1 MQLYYNSIVKKHC
14 RKIRTVQKGAYS
26 MQYLITGRN
35 MEVTDDL
42 RNYIEK
48 KFNKLS
54 NYFNDNTEIHV
65 TLSVQR
71 GEQKVEVTIP
81 MKGTTVRAEE
91 SSSDMYTTID
101 LLDDVV
107 ERQLRRNRKKLIDR
121 KQDRPSFSS
130 YFMEDSSDEDAEEE
144 PAIKIVKSKRFAIK
158 PMDPEEACFQM
169 DMSNHSFYVFYKS
182 ETDLVSVVYKRKDG
196 NYVLIEPEY

>member
-1 MQLYYNSIVKKHC
+1 
-14 RKIRTVQKGAYS
+14 
-26 MQYLITGRN
+26 MQYIITGRN
-35 MEVTDDL
+35 IEVTDDL

-48 KFNKLS
+48 KFNKLD
-54 NYFNDNTEIHV
+54 NYFNEDTEIHV

-71 GEQKVEVTIP
+71 GGKKVEVTIP

-130 YFMEDSSDEDAEEE
+130 LFVEDSIDEDAEEE
-144 PAIKIVKSKRFAIK
+144 PAVKIVKSKRFAIK
-158 PMDPEEACFQM
+158 PMDPEEACFEM
-169 DMSNHSFYVFYKS
+169 DMSNHNFYVFYNS
-182 ETDLVSVVYKRKDG
+182 ETDQVNVVYKRRDG
-196 NYVLIEPEY
+196 DYGLIEPEY

>member
-1 MQLYYNSIVKKHC
+1 
-14 RKIRTVQKGAYS
+14 
-26 MQYLITGRN
+26 
-35 MEVTDDL
+35 
-42 RNYIEK
+42 
-48 KFNKLS
+48 
-54 NYFNDNTEIHV
+54 
-65 TLSVQR
+65 
-71 GEQKVEVTIP
+71 
-81 MKGTTVRAEE
+81 
-91 SSSDMYTTID
+91 MYTSID

-169 DMSNHSFYVFYKS
+169 DMSNHSFYVFYNS

-196 NYVLIEPEY
+196 NYGLIEPEY